1 MKQLFALAKE
11 LGYVLSPLE
20 TIRKE
25 LSNSISTRFVTRTG
39 VDICRAAAFN
49 LLLITRET
57 GIPSA
62 VPACQTRLSL
72 ACCPNISWTLN
83 MTQGRCPL
91 PPALLEARSST
102 LRWVV
107 DELLPPCGV
116 RRSLAADRTLFRSPS
131 HCCPLIPLIN
141 THLSDHPVWCAA
153 ARSGLVST
161 TRAVGYASV

>member
-1 MKQLFALAKE
+1 MGATKITYGKPPLKVKCATCVVHAAQENSNSKQLFALAKE

-49 LLLITRET
+49 LLLITREA

-72 ACCPNISWTLN
+72 A
-83 MTQGRCPL
+83 
-91 PPALLEARSST
+91 
-102 LRWVV
+102 
-107 DELLPPCGV
+107 
-116 RRSLAADRTLFRSPS
+116 
-131 HCCPLIPLIN
+131 
-141 THLSDHPVWCAA
+141 
-153 ARSGLVST
+153 
-161 TRAVGYASV
+161 